1 MEHRSP
7 SGANASDR
15 QQIFDRDGH
24 TEQCSVLM
32 VPSGNSLASTVEA
45 QCRQGVDNGIDF
57 RNARFQY
64 IEQFSAADRFVFEL
78 CPNIPGAGFDQVI
91 AHELC
96 DLYLQGTERSV
107 VRDE

>member
-24 TEQCSVLM
+24 TEQGSVLM

-64 IEQFSAADRFVFEL
+64 IEQFSAADRLFFSCARISRAL
-78 CPNIPGAGFDQVI
+78 
-91 AHELC
+91 
-96 DLYLQGTERSV
+96 DLIRSSLMSYV
-107 VRDE
+107 TSISREPKDP

>member
-24 TEQCSVLM
+24 TEQGSVLM

-96 DLYLQGTERSV
+96 DLYLEGTERSV